1 MSTRLFDVFD
11 KDGNEYLD
19 LVEFID
25 GMRILFSESFD
36 NVSKMIFSLYDFDK
50 DGSIS
55 KEDIR
60 TVLSYVPL
68 NIKKSKNLL
77 KYERYYF
84 ITLVIVLKIESN
96 HRRSYTKC

>member
-1 MSTRLFDVFD
+1 M
-11 KDGNEYLD
+11 
-19 LVEFID
+19 VEFID

-36 NVSKMIFSLYDFDK
+36 NVSKMIFTLYDFDN
-50 DGSIS
+50 DGYIS

-77 KYERYYF
+77 KYEGYY
-84 ITLVIVLKIESN
+84 IVTLVIALKIESN
-96 HRRSYTKC
+96 HRRSYMKC